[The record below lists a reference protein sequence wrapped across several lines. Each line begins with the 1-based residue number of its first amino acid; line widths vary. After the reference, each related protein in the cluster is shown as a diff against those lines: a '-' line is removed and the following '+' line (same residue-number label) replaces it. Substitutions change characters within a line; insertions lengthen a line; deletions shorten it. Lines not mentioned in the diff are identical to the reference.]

1 MARIALT
8 VTEIVR
14 AGVARPAGQTPTDTG
29 GLLAEFVNDGRTI
42 IEVTIATGP
51 RSLTVLTPGVVDA
64 DLLVGDRVFP
74 TLAGSSVTLIGPFP
88 PSIYNQSGANAGKVL
103 LDGDSGQQAQYTF
116 RTYRVP

>member
-88 PSIYNQSGANAGKVL
+88 PSIYNQSGTDAGKVL
-103 LDGDSGQQAQYTF
+103 LNGDTGQQAQYTF